1 MAPPFRAEHVGSLLR
16 PAALSR
22 AFRDHK
28 AAKIGDQAFS
38 AAQDAAI
45 RDVVALQ
52 EAAGLKLVTD
62 GEFRRGSYWGHFI
75 GPVEGLTVKPAAFS
89 FHDEAGAEQAFI
101 APHVSGRVSRAQGIS
116 TGEFQFLKA
125 VAKATPKVTMPSPP
139 TFHFWRGSQGI
150 EATAYGD
157 AAAFFDDFAGVYAQ
171 EIAALAA
178 LGATYLTLD
187 EVPLVMLC
195 DDAIRS
201 RVTAWGEDSDRL
213 IDLYIKAINDAVA
226 ERPAGVTIGMHL
238 CRGNFKGKFLSA
250 GGYEP
255 IAERLF
261 NEINVDAFFLE
272 YDTPRAGD
280 FAPLRFVP
288 EPKHVVLG
296 LISSK
301 NPELEDIDALCRR
314 IDGAAAVMALDRLA
328 ISPQCGFASA
338 VSGNPITIDDQKRKL
353 ALVVETAIRMWG
365 EA

>member
-16 PAALSR
+16 PASLAR
-22 AFRDHK
+22 AFRDHN
-28 AAKIGDQAFS
+28 AAKIDDKAFVE
-38 AAQDAAI
+38 AQDAAI

-101 APHVSGRVSRAQGIS
+101 APHVAGPVSRTQGIS
-116 TGEFQFLKA
+116 TGEFQFLKS
-125 VAKATPKVTMPSPP
+125 VAKATPKVTLPSPP
-139 TFHFWRGSQGI
+139 TFHFWRGKQGI
-150 EATAYGD
+150 EASAYAD
-157 AAAFFDDFAGVYAQ
+157 AEAFFDDFAAVYRQ

-178 LGATYLTLD
+178 LGATYMTLD

-195 DDAIRS
+195 DEAIRAQVS
-201 RVTAWGEDSDRL
+201 DWGEDSDRL
-213 IDLYIKAINDAVA
+213 IDLYITAINKAVA

-238 CRGNFKGKFLSA
+238 CRGNFKGKFLSE

-255 IAERLF
+255 VADRLF
-261 NEINVDAFFLE
+261 NEIDVDAFFLE
-272 YDTPRAGD
+272 YDTTRAGD

-288 EPKHVVLG
+288 EAKHVVLG
-296 LISSK
+296 LVSSK
-301 NPELEDIDALCRR
+301 NPVLEDIDALCRR
-314 IDGAAAVMALDRLA
+314 IDEAASVMALDRLA
-328 ISPQCGFASA
+328 VSPQCGFASA
-338 VSGNPITIDDQKRKL
+338 VSGNPITVDDEKRKL